1 MNNNKKELMKELN
14 QATEDTN
21 ESLITFKSLAFIILK
36 TLELKEKGL
45 TSEDFMERKLNLE
58 GEK

>member
-1 MNNNKKELMKELN
+1 MKELN